1 MSMDI
6 KEKSVPAG
14 YFKQHCLSIMDEVAA
29 THQPVVVSKRGKPTV
44 RIVPIAGDDEIERH
58 VLARLRSGEGGML
71 VSENELLKPTSLIA
85 GWKDE

>member
-1 MSMDI
+1 MDT
-6 KEKSVPAG
+6 KDRSVPAG

-58 VLARLRSGEGGML
+58 ILARLRSGEGGML
-71 VSENELLKPTSLIA
+71 VTEKELLEPTSRIA
-85 GWKDE
+85 GWSDQ